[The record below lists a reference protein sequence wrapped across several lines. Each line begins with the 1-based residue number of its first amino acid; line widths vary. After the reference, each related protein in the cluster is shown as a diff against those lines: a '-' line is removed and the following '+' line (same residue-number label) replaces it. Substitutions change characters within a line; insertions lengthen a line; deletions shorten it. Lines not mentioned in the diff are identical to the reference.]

1 MTFQLGTPQTWIAV
15 AACAAWYILLYVII
29 ACCFPVIPT
38 ITLDIIEHQCHTKDV
53 KETVRNVWTNI
64 ALVAALI
71 LTISTSIVIA
81 DKPEA
86 DFAAADAFATVCVC
100 FAGLSTLQFVQ
111 VVLECVVHLIY
122 TEPLD
127 PAGVM
132 RYLIAN
138 NGAIGGPAFSTVLA
152 SFHFCLAMLVWI
164 ALNYGLPALVF
175 LGIIFAVMI
184 VITVDTVRKAMAFSP
199 NRDTKGS
206 GAWSWADKSEA
217 NSKIPFVQHKLG
229 AKAIAILRRR
239 AADAAAYESGASRA
253 MGASL

>member
-1 MTFQLGTPQTWIAV
+1 MTFQLGTPQMDRGGCV
-15 AACAAWYILLYVII
+15 CSLVHPPLRHHSLLL
-29 ACCFPVIPT
+29 PGDT
-38 ITLDIIEHQCHTKDV
+38 SITLDIIDINATQSV
-53 KETVRNVWTNI
+53 KGPVEALDLVR
-64 ALVAALI
+64 LLALI

-184 VITVDTVRKAMAFSP
+184 VITVDTVRKP
-199 NRDTKGS
+199 
-206 GAWSWADKSEA
+206 
-217 NSKIPFVQHKLG
+217 
-229 AKAIAILRRR
+229 
-239 AADAAAYESGASRA
+239 
-253 MGASL
+253 